1 MKLAEALLLR
11 ADLQKRIAQLRS
23 RLLRNAK
30 VQEGDPSAE
39 DPQTLLAE
47 LERDTQALET
57 LIARINRTNLQ
68 ATSTSGI
75 SLTMAL
81 ATRDVLRLKAGV
93 YRDLAEAATVTE
105 NRYSRSE
112 VKFVSTVNV
121 RDVQR
126 EADRL
131 SKRLR
136 ELDAE
141 IQAANW
147 NVDLLE

>member
-11 ADLQKRIAQLRS
+11 ADLQKRIAQLRA
-23 RLLRNAK
+23 RLLRSAK
-30 VQEGDPSAE
+30 VQEGDAPAE

-47 LERDTQALET
+47 LNTDAQALEA
-57 LIARINRTNLQ
+57 LIARINRTNLEART
-68 ATSTSGI
+68 ATGT
-75 SLTMAL
+75 SLTAAL
-81 ATRDVLRLKAGV
+81 ATRDVLRLKAGA
-93 YRDLAEAATVTE
+93 YRELAEAATITS

-112 VKFVSTVNV
+112 VKFVSSVNV

-141 IQAANW
+141 IQATNW
-147 NVDLLE
+147 NVELLE